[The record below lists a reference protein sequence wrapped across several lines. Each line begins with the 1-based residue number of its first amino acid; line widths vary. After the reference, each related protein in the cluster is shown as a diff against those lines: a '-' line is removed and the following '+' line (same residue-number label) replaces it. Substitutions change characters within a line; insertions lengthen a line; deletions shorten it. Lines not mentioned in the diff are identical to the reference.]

1 MIVFIINLI
10 MLKKNIGNYAGIT
23 WSCDYR
29 IMPKIMLA

>member
-10 MLKKNIGNYAGIT
+10 MLKKIGNYAGIT